1 MENLRVLVPNT
12 HGDEGCLALY
22 RRVFRGKKNTTII
35 PMTDLYDRKG
45 KTNEKRVI
53 GLLIQQT
60 NSDAIGDN
68 FNHEKGAGS
77 LEAVV
82 GQNVRAG
89 FGPKNPHR
97 MEQVLYV

>member
-1 MENLRVLVPNT
+1 M
-12 HGDEGCLALY
+12 
-22 RRVFRGKKNTTII
+22 
-35 PMTDLYDRKG
+35 
-45 KTNEKRVI
+45 NEKKVV
-53 GLLIQQT
+53 GTLIQPT
-60 NSDAIGDN
+60 NSDALGDN